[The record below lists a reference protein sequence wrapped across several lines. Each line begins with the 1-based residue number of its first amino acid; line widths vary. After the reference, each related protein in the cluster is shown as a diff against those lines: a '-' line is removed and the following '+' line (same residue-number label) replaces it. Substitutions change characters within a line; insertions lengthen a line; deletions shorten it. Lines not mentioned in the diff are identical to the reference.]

1 MKDMKEIWLFL
12 KERKKMWL
20 APVIIVLLLISI
32 LVVFGGSSV
41 IAPFIYSLF

>member
-1 MKDMKEIWLFL
+1 MKEIWLFL

>member
-1 MKDMKEIWLFL
+1 MKEIWLFL

-32 LVVFGGSSV
+32 LIVFAGSSV
-41 IAPFIYSLF
+41 IAPFVYSLF